1 MEIHEKKYRQIVT
14 INVRRI
20 RQGSL
25 ICYFARA
32 KLQCSRERISK
43 KIRYNLLRKIYVQ
56 AGLRGPVYLLLPKF
70 AWSCTILCF
79 FLLRSRPNTHR
90 RTKLNI
96 TRNWVSASCYIERCT
111 LFLGIGV
118 INWGEWN
125 RFVIRFRPSPFKY
138 FAIHNKT
145 NKRRETIN

>member
-1 MEIHEKKYRQIVT
+1 MSGGLDRAVWYVT
-14 INVRRI
+14 LEGQN
-20 RQGSL
+20 
-25 ICYFARA
+25 YNAA
-32 KLQCSRERISK
+32 ERGFQK
-43 KIRYNLLRKIYVQ
+43 RYDTIQLLRKIYVQ

-96 TRNWVSASCYIERCT
+96 TRNWVSASCYIERCR

-145 NKRRETIN
+145 NKRRKTINKKIKN